1 MPEDLDGAFSD
12 ISRAN
17 VDAVLIV
24 GSTML
29 FAHRQRIGELAKT
42 HKLPVISST
51 SEYAEAGALIAYG
64 PDVGYTFR
72 QASAYVARILKGAS
86 PSDLPFEQTTK
97 LKLVV
102 NLETARR
109 LDVTIPQSIL
119 LRADRLMP

>member
-1 MPEDLDGAFSD
+1 MSP
-12 ISRAN
+12 R
-17 VDAVLIV
+17 
-24 GSTML
+24 
-29 FAHRQRIGELAKT
+29 
-42 HKLPVISST
+42 P
-51 SEYAEAGALIAYG
+51 AG
-64 PDVGYTFR
+64 T
-72 QASAYVARILKGAS
+72 RILKGAS